1 MNIETK
7 YLGAVKIEKED
18 ILQFSNGIPGFQQE
32 KQFVLLGLPGNPL
45 FQILQSVHTAG
56 LAFIVADPYHF
67 YPEYSFELDD
77 STVDAL
83 QIKARE
89 DVMVLSIITLKEP
102 FMNSTINL
110 KAPLIINPTITSGR
124 QYILNTDT
132 YSMKASIAPK
142 SNTLGKGE

>member
-7 YLGAVKIEKED
+7 YLGTVKVEKKD

-45 FQILQSVHTAG
+45 FQILQSIQTAD

-77 STVDAL
+77 STVEAL
-83 QIKARE
+83 QIQSRE
-89 DVMVLSIITLKEP
+89 DVVVLSIITLKEP
-102 FMNSTINL
+102 FMDSTINL
-110 KAPLIINPTITSGR
+110 KAPFIINPTITSGR
-124 QYILNTDT
+124 QYILNTDH
-132 YSMKASIAPK
+132 YSMKASIAPMR
-142 SNTLGKGE
+142 NTIGKGE